1 MVFGEGVAIDYVI
14 YVRPPER
21 GDPRVGGGGQLR
33 LNNQTVPTRARLMV
47 GAELTCVHA
56 TTKQN
61 TLLTNQFLYSHTLVK
76 VNKVYLDDT
85 DDRYTLAGLW
95 YFRPVSYKAC
105 SKILKSMK

>member
-47 GAELTCVHA
+47 GAELTCV
-56 TTKQN
+56 
-61 TLLTNQFLYSHTLVK
+61 
-76 VNKVYLDDT
+76 
-85 DDRYTLAGLW
+85 
-95 YFRPVSYKAC
+95 
-105 SKILKSMK
+105 